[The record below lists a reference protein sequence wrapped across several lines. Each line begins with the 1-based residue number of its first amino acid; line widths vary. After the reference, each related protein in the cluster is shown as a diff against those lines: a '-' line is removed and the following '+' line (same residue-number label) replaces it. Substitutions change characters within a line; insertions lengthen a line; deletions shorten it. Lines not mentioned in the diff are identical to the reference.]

1 MSVDF
6 GRRTVVWRGGSASA
20 RLDVRAL
27 SVVGVL
33 ALVAVGVGMLALTI
47 GSVQLSIGEIVA
59 ALTGTG
65 DERSRML
72 VVEWRLPRLLF
83 AVLAG
88 IALASSGAVFQSI
101 TRNPLG
107 SPDVIG
113 LDAGSFAGATI
124 TLLILGTARYV
135 DTAIGA
141 TVGGLVTAVV
151 VYFLAVR
158 RGVSGFRL
166 IIVGIAVGSMLVS
179 FTSYLLLRAERQVAA
194 SAAAW
199 AAGSFSSLG
208 FEQVIPFA
216 IAVAVVIAAL
226 VPIVQPLGQL
236 ELGDDASRATGV
248 GIERVRL
255 YAIVVGVALTA
266 LVTAAAGPIPFIAL
280 VAPQVAARLTRRGE
294 LAILPAALTG
304 AALLLVADAIAQLLY
319 VSTGL
324 VTVSLGGLFFAWLLV
339 REYRHA

>member
-6 GRRTVVWRGGSASA
+6 GRRTIVWRGGPASA
-20 RLDVRAL
+20 RVDVRAL
-27 SVVGVL
+27 SVAGVL
-33 ALVAVGVGMLALTI
+33 AVVAVAVGMVALTI
-47 GSVQLSIGEIVA
+47 GSVQLSLGEIVA
-59 ALTGTG
+59 ALTGAG
-65 DERSRML
+65 DERSTML

-83 AVLAG
+83 AALAG
-88 IALASSGAVFQSI
+88 ITLASSGAIFQSL

-124 TLLILGTARYV
+124 TLLVLGTARYV

-141 TVGGLVTAVV
+141 TIGGLVTAFV
-151 VYFLAVR
+151 VYLLAVR
-158 RGVSGFRL
+158 HGVSGFRL

-179 FTSYLLLRAERQVAA
+179 FTSYLLLRADRQIAA

-216 IAVAVVIAAL
+216 IAVVVALVAL
-226 VPIVQPLGQL
+226 VPIVQPLAQL

-248 GIERVRL
+248 GIDRVRL
-255 YAIVVGVALTA
+255 YAIVVGVGLTA

-280 VAPQVAARLTRRGE
+280 VAPQLAARLTRRGD
-294 LAILPAALTG
+294 LAVLPAALTG
-304 AALLLVADAIAQLLY
+304 AALLLVADAIAQVLY